1 VKSPADFSSSVEQA
15 SEVRATGGCGCLL
28 TIVDEMAA
36 ARKTRAKA
44 RAIKSL
50 ELFTGAGGL
59 ALGTHLAGL
68 DHVALL
74 EWNGDACRTLRENA
88 EARVLPGVEK
98 WRVLE
103 SDVRDVTFSDFG
115 EVDVISG
122 GPPCQPFSIGGK
134 HSGFD
139 DWRNMIPQF
148 CRAIRELTPRAFIM
162 ENVKGLLR
170 PRFETYFSYI
180 LLSLSYPT
188 IAPKPKEAWTA
199 HLARLEKAH
208 TSGKFKDLHYHVVF
222 RLLNSADYGVPQT
235 RQRVFVVGF
244 RSDIGVQWNFPD
256 ATHELKSLLREQYVT
271 GEYWERHGIKRPKV
285 VPLPPNMRQL
295 PLIETERTLEPWRT
309 VRDALVGLPDP
320 TKKRGAAD
328 VLNHQFMPGAR
339 AYPGHTGSPLDLP
352 SKTLKAGDHGVPGGE
367 NMIAFP
373 DGTVRYF
380 TVREA
385 ARMQT
390 FPDGWR
396 FEGAWSEAMR
406 QLGNA
411 VPVNLARVVATS
423 VADRLRDE

>member
-1 VKSPADFSSSVEQA
+1 MSDD
-15 SEVRATGGCGCLL
+15 L
-28 TIVDEMAA
+28 M
-36 ARKTRAKA
+36 RAKKS
-44 RAIKSL
+44 RVNSQSIRSL

-59 ALGTHLAGL
+59 ALGTHFAGF
-68 DHVALL
+68 DHAALI
-74 EWNGDACRTLRENA
+74 EWNEDACRTLRENA
-88 EARVLPGVEK
+88 AARVLRGVET
-98 WRVLE
+98 WDVIQG
-103 SDVRDVTFSDFG
+103 DVRQVKFSEFG
-115 EVDVISG
+115 HVDVISG

-134 HSGFD
+134 HSGMD
-139 DWRNMIPQF
+139 DGRNMIPHY

-170 PRFETYFSYI
+170 PRFETYFSYV

-188 IAPKPKEAWTA
+188 IKPKADETWPD

-208 TSGKFKDLHYHVVF
+208 TSGNFSDLHYHVVF
-222 RLLNSADYGVPQT
+222 RLLNAANYGVPQT
-235 RQRVFVVGF
+235 RERVFIVGF
-244 RSDIGVQWNFPD
+244 RSDVGAEWKFPD
-256 ATHELKSLLREQYVT
+256 ETHDVKALLRDQYVT
-271 GEYWERHGIKRPKV
+271 REYWERHGIKRPKV
-285 VPLPPNMRQL
+285 TPLPPNMRQL
-295 PLIETERTLEPWRT
+295 PLIETDKPLQPWRT

-320 TKKRGAAD
+320 TKKRASSG
-328 VLNHQFMPGAR
+328 LPNHHFVPGAR

-352 SKTLKAGDHGVPGGE
+352 AKTLKAGDHGVPGGE

-373 DGTVRYF
+373 DGSVRYF

-411 VPVNLARVVATS
+411 VPVDLARVIAAS
-423 VADRLRDE
+423 VAERLRAQ